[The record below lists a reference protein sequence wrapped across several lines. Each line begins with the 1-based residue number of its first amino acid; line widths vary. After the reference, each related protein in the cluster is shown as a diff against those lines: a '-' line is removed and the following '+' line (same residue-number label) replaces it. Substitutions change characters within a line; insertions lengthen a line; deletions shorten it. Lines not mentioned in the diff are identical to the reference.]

1 MTKELIEQA
10 ALALE
15 KDKVRQYGWNR
26 EEFRIWCYSD
36 RRGIESFAESKRQAK
51 IVLKIVEK
59 SACFNDA
66 NQV

>member
-1 MTKELIEQA
+1 MIKELIEHA

-15 KDKVRQYGWNR
+15 KDKMRQYGWNR

-51 IVLKIVEK
+51 IVEK
-59 SACFNDA
+59 SA
-66 NQV
+66 